1 MDAMGTES
9 KRRAMR
15 KFTAEQ
21 RERAVAESLQP
32 GATVRAVAQRHG
44 VRPNLL
50 SYWRRQLQAIAVTAQ
65 VADGAARFAAVAVAA
80 RTSDVADDRGVIE
93 IDLQRHCVRVRGVV
107 DGAMLRE
114 VLAATR

>member
-1 MDAMGTES
+1 MDVVQSAVT
-9 KRRAMR
+9 KPRRVVR

-21 RERAVAESLQP
+21 RSRAVAESLQP

-50 SYWRRQLQAIAVTAQ
+50 SYWRRQLQGIAVPAKI
-65 VADGAARFAAVAVAA
+65 ANGAARFAAVAVAA
-80 RTSDVADDRGVIE
+80 ATSDAGGVIE

-114 VLAATR
+114 VLAAVQ